1 MIQAVKKVKLPLDD
15 KIYYSIAYSFII
27 IMAIFVLLPLLN
39 ILASSFSSPAAVN
52 AGRVVLW
59 PVDWSLE
66 GYKKI
71 FTNQRVWIGYRNTFF
86 YTISGTLIN
95 ITVTLFC
102 AYPLSRRN
110 LPHRSFFSFLFVF
123 TMLFSGGLIPT
134 YMQVRNL
141 RILNTIW
148 AMLLPGAMAVYQM
161 IVTRTFIQSNI
172 PAELLEMAQIDGCN
186 DFRFFAQFV
195 LPLSK
200 PVIAV
205 ITMQYAVA
213 HWNAYFDAFIYL
225 SNRNLFPLQSF
236 LREIL
241 IMNQM
246 LSVDYVDPETAVAM
260 QGLAD
265 LLKYSLIVVATVPI
279 LCVYPFIQK
288 YFVHGIMIGSL
299 KG

>member
-1 MIQAVKKVKLPLDD
+1 MVKKVKLPNDD
-15 KIYYSIAYSFII
+15 KIYYTIAYSSVILLTFL
-27 IMAIFVLLPLLN
+27 VVLPLIN
-39 ILASSFSSPAAVN
+39 IFASSFSSPAAVN
-52 AGRVVLW
+52 AGKVVLW
-59 PVDWSLE
+59 PVDWSIA
-66 GYKKI
+66 GYIRI
-71 FTNQRVWIGYRNTFF
+71 FSNQRVWIGYRNTIL
-86 YTISGTLIN
+86 YTVAGTLIN
-95 ITVTLFC
+95 VSITLFC
-102 AYPLSRRN
+102 AYALARKG
-110 LPHRSFFSFLFVF
+110 LPHKGFFSFLFVF

-134 YMQVRNL
+134 YMLVRDL
-141 RILNTIW
+141 RMLNTIW
-148 AMLLPGAMAVYQM
+148 AMMLPGAMGVYQM

-172 PAELLEMAQIDGCN
+172 PAELLEMAKIDGCN
-186 DFRFFAQFV
+186 DFNFFVRFV

-205 ITMQYAVA
+205 ISMQYAVG

-225 SNRNLFPLQSF
+225 TNRDLFPLQSY

-246 LSVDYVDPETAVAM
+246 LAIDYVDPETAVAM